1 MLEARIGEYP
11 VCIGIDVHKK
21 YSYVAIVDET
31 GEIVEEMRI
40 ENTKQSLEQ
49 FASKYKGAK
58 AVIEVTGNYRF
69 IYDILEKHMDVKLAH
84 PYKTRAIAEARIKND
99 SLDAKMLANLL
110 RANLIAESYVPPKEV
125 RELRD
130 LTRTRK
136 SLIEDRNR
144 LKNRVHA
151 ILSRN
156 GVIDYPNPFTKK
168 GKEYLETIDLPE
180 IDRELLEINLSI
192 IDKINEEIKRIDRI
206 IQEKA
211 KQR

>member
-1 MLEARIGEYP
+1 VLEARIGEYP

-58 AVIEVTGNYRF
+58 AVIEATGNYRF

>member
-49 FASKYKGAK
+49 FASKYKAK
-58 AVIEVTGNYRF
+58 AVIEATGNYRF